1 VSSQRNGTP
10 LRELTQSGVINQTPV
25 LVATSEGKKQVR
37 FDSQKKEESS
47 DIIEVSAHGDQVVS

>member
-1 VSSQRNGTP
+1 M
-10 LRELTQSGVINQTPV
+10 RELTQSGVINQTPV